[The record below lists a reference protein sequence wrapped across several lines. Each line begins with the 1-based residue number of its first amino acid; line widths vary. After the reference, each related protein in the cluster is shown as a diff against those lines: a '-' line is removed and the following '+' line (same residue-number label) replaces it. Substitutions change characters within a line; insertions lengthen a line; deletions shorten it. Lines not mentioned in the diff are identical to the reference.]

1 MMSTEEAEPVEEE
14 TEPAEEEGD
23 EPTSDAEA

>member
-1 MMSTEEAEPVEEE
+1 MMSTEEAEPEEE

>member
-1 MMSTEEAEPVEEE
+1 MSTEEAEPVEEE